1 MPELSIGYDDEF
13 PKFSSARRRRDSGGF
28 DDEDLP
34 FDYEKFVATDFG
46 DEDDDEIPRHLTGL
60 PVLNRAASGDLDDDV
75 GTPARP
81 AGRGSV
87 DLSEDDSDP
96 GEFRYTGP
104 DFDEVPEDDEDLAA
118 YNASRRGQNGGWGGQ
133 RNRMNDPDFV
143 EEHRDAFIAMGGGGG
158 SSMERPKPEAKP
170 GFLEQLK
177 GAGGSAGN
185 VLGRA
190 GRALAQDSRK
200 GDGAGYKALSALASV
215 NKLGGIGGNTVNS
228 VGMMAQAAGNMLGS
242 TRSSSTDEA
251 SRTANAAFDK
261 AQEESL
267 RAFDVAEAKSASKAP
282 LMERFKART
291 NFLTKSLKTQK
302 AAQDVG
308 VEPVLQS
315 TMKQTAGA
323 MNTKVT
329 REAGAEASYRAGREK
344 FEGKTKERL
353 VPFARPEVGTADRI
367 LGGIQ
372 QGLTTAAKV
381 GAGALGGSVA
391 QEDVRLGNN
400 KTVLAQGAAGMMT
413 GATFARDLV
422 EDTLTQIHPEL
433 GNAAGALASVPSL
446 AVGVLPTATGS
457 IPTTGGKNLA
467 DRLDQVQMQ
476 EDYDRQWGTEKSSPL
491 AKQIAERGF
500 LPRPQATSPDA
511 KLAPDMRFD
520 RDSAN
525 VVAGGVAAGL
535 PALGLSSGKPYVA
548 EKAMD
553 YVQGKAKSA
562 GNLAKLATGQSADTL
577 YTDQLLG
584 RGTSTK
590 SLLGKVGALVPQAV
604 EAVNTQVSKSFAGNL
619 QSDARLKDFEE
630 LPGSDGET
638 SPDESA
644 AAKAER
650 RKASQDGYFPKLPG
664 VGSAMSADEFAAA
677 KAERRQASQDG
688 YFSRVPVRDASS
700 LFDDDEEPARDA
712 SFLYDDEVPTESQTQ
727 GSDSE
732 FLEFPSPELSADEV
746 AADQAERR
754 AASQAGYTPAMPGGG
769 MSPQELAEWKGE
781 RAARSAAGY
790 TPAPRARGARMGTE
804 LTQVPDF
811 QDEPS
816 QMEEAITASE
826 AGQQLPAVSPARMA
840 VEPGRGLLPF
850 ASSPFIPRASLP
862 SAAPKRRRGFLGRL
876 SSFFGGLFGRSRR

>member
-1 MPELSIGYDDEF
+1 LSIGYDDEF
-13 PKFSSARRRRDSGGF
+13 PKFSSDRRRRESGGF

-34 FDYEKFVATDFG
+34 YDYEKFVATDFG
-46 DEDDDEIPRHLTGL
+46 DEDDDEIPRNLTGL

-81 AGRGSV
+81 AGRGSM
-87 DLSEDDSDP
+87 DLSEDDSDL
-96 GEFRYTGP
+96 GEFRYAGA
-104 DFDEVPEDDEDLAA
+104 DFDEDYEDDDVVRRVDEFDDEDLAA
-118 YNASRRGQNGGWGGQ
+118 YNASRRRQSGGWGGQ

-158 SSMERPKPEAKP
+158 SSMGRPKPEAEP
-170 GFLEQLK
+170 GYLEQTK
-177 GAGGSAGN
+177 RVGGLLRNG
-185 VLGRA
+185 VGRF
-190 GRALAQDSRK
+190 GRALAQDSRE

-215 NKLGGIGGNTVNS
+215 NELGGIGNNTVNR
-228 VGMMAQAAGNMLGS
+228 VGIMAQAAGNMLGS
-242 TRSSSTDEA
+242 TRTTSTDEA

-267 RAFDVAEAKSASKAP
+267 KAFDVAEAKSASKAP
-282 LMERFKART
+282 LMERFRART
-291 NFLTKSLKTQK
+291 NFLTKSLKTQR
-302 AAQDVG
+302 AAQDVY

-372 QGLTTAAKV
+372 QGLTTAAKI

-391 QEDVRLGNN
+391 EEDVRLGNN

-422 EDTLTQIHPEL
+422 EDTLTPINPEL
-433 GNAAGALASVPSL
+433 GKAAGALASVPS
-446 AVGVLPTATGS
+446 AIVGASPTISGFMPTG
-457 IPTTGGKNLA
+457 GGKNLA

-476 EDYDRQWGTEKSSPL
+476 EDYDRQWGTEKSAPL

-511 KLAPDMRFD
+511 KLAPNMRFD
-520 RDSAN
+520 LDSAN

-535 PALGLSSGKPYVA
+535 PALGLSSGKPYFA
-548 EKAMD
+548 EKTMD
-553 YVQGKAKSA
+553 FVQDKAKSA
-562 GNLAKLATGQSADTL
+562 GNLTKLATGQSADTL

-584 RGTSTK
+584 RGTSTR
-590 SLLGKVGALVPQAV
+590 SLLAKAGALVPQGV
-604 EAVNTQVSKSFAGNL
+604 EAVNTQVSKFFAGNL

-630 LPGSDGET
+630 LPGSDIET

-664 VGSAMSADEFAAA
+664 VGSAMSADEFDAA

-688 YFSRVPVRDASS
+688 YVPMSPVRDVSW
-700 LFDDDEEPARDA
+700 LFDDDEGPNTSDA
-712 SFLYDDEVPTESQTQ
+712 T
-727 GSDSE
+727 DSE
-732 FLEFPSPELSADEV
+732 SFEFPDAGLNEEE
-746 AADQAERR
+746 AA
-754 AASQAGYTPAMPGGG
+754 AAPAMPGGG
-769 MSPQELAEWKGE
+769 MSSQEMAEWQGE

-816 QMEEAITASE
+816 QMEEAIAASE
-826 AGQQLPAVSPARMA
+826 ADQQLPAVSPARMA

-850 ASSPFIPRASLP
+850 TSSPFIPRASLP

-876 SSFFGGLFGRSRR
+876 LSSFGGLFGRSRR